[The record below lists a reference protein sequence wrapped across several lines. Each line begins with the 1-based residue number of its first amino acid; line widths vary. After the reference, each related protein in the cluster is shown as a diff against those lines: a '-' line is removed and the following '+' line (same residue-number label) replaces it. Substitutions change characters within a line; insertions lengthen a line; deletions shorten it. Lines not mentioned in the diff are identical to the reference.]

1 MKTSAILLGMALL
14 MGFGC
19 ENDDLKPIE
28 KECFEARQ
36 TIKTASNAKGVMLT
50 MEKDEQ
56 VIWYILSLEGII
68 GYDGPTY
75 DSRDLVIPCN
85 VPNKFKAEGLRIT
98 FSGQLKDTGQ
108 DFGDF
113 SHIYYGNLND
123 IQIMEDNI
131 L

>member
-36 TIKTASNAKGVMLT
+36 TIKTASNAKGVMHT

-56 VIWYILSLEGII
+56 VFII
-68 GYDGPTY
+68 
-75 DSRDLVIPCN
+75 RRNNWLRWADL
-85 VPNKFKAEGLRIT
+85 
-98 FSGQLKDTGQ
+98 
-108 DFGDF
+108 
-113 SHIYYGNLND
+113 
-123 IQIMEDNI
+123 
-131 L
+131 

>member
-19 ENDDLKPIE
+19 ENNDLKPNDR
-28 KECFEARQ
+28 ECFEARQ

-50 MEKDEQ
+50 TEKDEQ

-75 DSRDLVIPCN
+75 DTRDLVIPCDL
-85 VPNKFKAEGLRIT
+85 PDKFKVEGLRVS
-98 FSGQLKDTGQ
+98 FSGRLKDTER

-113 SHIYYGNLND
+113 SHIYYGNLTD
-123 IQIMEDNI
+123 IQIMED
-131 L
+131 